1 MLENPPPQKEDYVQF
16 ILRWVITSL
25 AVSVAV
31 WIVPGIVALGQT
43 WVAVMLVGLVLTII
57 NMSIKPLFQ
66 TLSLPFTCLT
76 FGVFAL
82 VVNAVMFEL
91 SSWLATSLFHTGI
104 YIEDFLAAFLGALI
118 VSITSV
124 ILNALTGNIANE

>member
-1 MLENPPPQKEDYVQF
+1 MQF

-25 AVSVAV
+25 AVSV
-31 WIVPGIVALGQT
+31 LGQT